1 LRRLH
6 LHQLDLLC
14 TAVYPSLTQK
24 FALKIGGE
32 NRSRWLMA
40 RHWERL
46 AVEIGIDTQFIART
60 QINIMNRIESA
71 LPLVIEELDIRTD
84 PAGRA
89 MIDKIHDV
97 IMQSIEQMRSRLSA
111 LETATTASDSNQ
123 VLDVTN

>member
-1 LRRLH
+1 
-6 LHQLDLLC
+6 
-14 TAVYPSLTQK
+14 
-24 FALKIGGE
+24 
-32 NRSRWLMA
+32 MA